1 MRDSLKII
9 SSLEG
14 KLLLVTA
21 TSEKWEEMVFTSQ
34 TFLLAGMKFCIQLAL
49 QDIVTVAAHKRSRFL
64 KKNLKKKRR
73 KIGSI
78 CSNKNFS
85 RN

>member
-14 KLLLVTA
+14 KLLLVAA

-34 TFLLAGMKFCIQLAL
+34 TFLLAGVKFCIQLAL
-49 QDIVTVAAHKRSRFL
+49 QDIVTVAAHERSRFL
-64 KKNLKKKRR
+64 KKISSRG

-78 CSNKNFS
+78 CNNKNFS